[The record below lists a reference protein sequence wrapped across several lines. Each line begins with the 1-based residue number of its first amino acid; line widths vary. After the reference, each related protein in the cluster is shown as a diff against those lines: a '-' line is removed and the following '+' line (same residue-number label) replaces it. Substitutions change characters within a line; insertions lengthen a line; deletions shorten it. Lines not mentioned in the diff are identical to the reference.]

1 MIWRRG
7 SSCWVGRS
15 PTLPSV
21 TLEVCTENV
30 AGVVTAEV
38 AGAHRVELC
47 SSLTEGGVTPSLGLF
62 RRART
67 RSRLPIHVL
76 VRPRAGDF
84 CYTDLELAVMLD
96 DLALF
101 KDAGADGFVFGA
113 LHEDGTLA
121 LPQLEKLM
129 TAARNVPVTF
139 HRAFD
144 VCREPL
150 EVLERLVAL
159 GVTRLLTS
167 GGQPDALAGAPLIRR
182 VTERAAGRLT
192 VMAGGGVR
200 PHNAAQLVRET
211 GVTELHVSARQ
222 PSPADLSGFAFGTPA
237 FTDEASL
244 EALIRNL

>member
-1 MIWRRG
+1 M
-7 SSCWVGRS
+7 
-15 PTLPSV
+15 PSV

-30 AGVVTAEV
+30 AGVLAAEV
-38 AGAHRVELC
+38 AGAHRGELC

-62 RRART
+62 QQVQA

-129 TAARNVPVTF
+129 AAAGNVPVTF

-200 PHNAAQLVRET
+200 PHNAAQLIRET